1 MGLPTPEGRM
11 GPGDRG
17 PTPASSMCD
26 SGRLSKLLL
35 ALLGPLLTGSAVVP
49 ILGGFFFLL
58 TNRCY
63 RHFIGNDYLLLP
75 AGLSFAVGGLLI
87 LTGIIGLCITVNRSH
102 CQQGTFQYLVLI
114 LFCLEVTTGTLGY
127 INSVRVESA
136 DLDAFNEIFR
146 NYNGND
152 STIESGTVDRLQR
165 QMQCCGV
172 TNYTDWT
179 QFPWFIQSG
188 NASVPHSCCARNLS
202 TCTGD
207 MEEPELLYTEGCL
220 LTLRDQLWWIFLF
233 TLGWVI
239 AACCLQSLGALI
251 ICLLMNS
258 DPAPYELLN
267 NVNFS

>member
-127 INSVRVESA
+127 INSVR
-136 DLDAFNEIFR
+136 
-146 NYNGND
+146 
-152 STIESGTVDRLQR
+152 
-165 QMQCCGV
+165 MQCCGV